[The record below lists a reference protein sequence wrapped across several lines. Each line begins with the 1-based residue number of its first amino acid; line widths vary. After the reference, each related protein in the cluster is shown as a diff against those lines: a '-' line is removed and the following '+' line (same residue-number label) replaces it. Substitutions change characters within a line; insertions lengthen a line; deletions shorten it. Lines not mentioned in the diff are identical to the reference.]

1 MSGWTPEKR
10 AAQSKALKRAW
21 RRRKKAARAAENG
34 STATRHAWEPAT
46 GATVPEDITLMYAQ
60 NLLSSVTGD
69 VPAAKAAI
77 DVMAGPAWMTISWE
91 KPS

>member
-21 RRRKKAARAAENG
+21 ARRKKASKAAENG
-34 STATRHAWEPAT
+34 SAATAHRV
-46 GATVPEDITLMYAQ
+46 GRNATVPEQLSLMYAQ
-60 NLLSSVTGD
+60 NLLASVTGD

-77 DVMAGPAWMTISWE
+77 DAMAGPAWMTISWE